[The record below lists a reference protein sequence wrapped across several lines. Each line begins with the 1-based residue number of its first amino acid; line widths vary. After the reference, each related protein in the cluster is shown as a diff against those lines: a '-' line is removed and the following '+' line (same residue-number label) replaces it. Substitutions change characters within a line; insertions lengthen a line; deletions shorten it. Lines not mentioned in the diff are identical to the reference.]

1 MMEWFEEFGFDE
13 NPFSTDPAFSA
24 RSSVGLDK
32 SLAEL
37 EYHIN
42 SGSIIFVDGA
52 EGSGKSV
59 LLQKLFSKLG
69 RRAVRVDAAAA
80 DVNIRAVVK
89 SKTSIFDRLLGNNPK
104 DIVLIVDNA
113 AALSPSSL
121 EQLKYHYDNNHFGTV
136 VLAGTSLKSSGLSA
150 SVLDRIGNRVVKIAA
165 LSEEDALLM
174 VRNRLGSSELFNEE
188 IVRKIYKLSGRN
200 AKKFLHLCESA
211 FKNAAA
217 AKSSVIEEEHLA
229 SLNKSVGEIRG

>member
-69 RRAVRVDAAAA
+69 RRAVRVD
-80 DVNIRAVVK
+80 RARLRGRH
-89 SKTSIFDRLLGNNPK
+89 DRQPAGRH
-104 DIVLIVDNA
+104 
-113 AALSPSSL
+113 
-121 EQLKYHYDNNHFGTV
+121 QLRHFLQRGV
-136 VLAGTSLKSSGLSA
+136 
-150 SVLDRIGNRVVKIAA
+150 RVGIE
-165 LSEEDALLM
+165 SHP
-174 VRNRLGSSELFNEE
+174 VRNGGPGLPIHGMVGGVFRYRHLQRVNDDRPQCHRDVHTERADQLHPE
-188 IVRKIYKLSGRN
+188 R
-200 AKKFLHLCESA
+200 LHLRHRQRDFIAEWHQLR
-211 FKNAAA
+211 
-217 AKSSVIEEEHLA
+217 EH
-229 SLNKSVGEIRG
+229 V